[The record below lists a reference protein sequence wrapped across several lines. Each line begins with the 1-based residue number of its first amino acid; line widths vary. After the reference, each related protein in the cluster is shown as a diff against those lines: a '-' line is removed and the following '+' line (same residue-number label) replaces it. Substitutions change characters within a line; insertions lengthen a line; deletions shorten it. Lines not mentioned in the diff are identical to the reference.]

1 MDGVYK
7 SVFPIQKLPKSKKN
21 EEWQHASVDAII
33 GREGGNFYN
42 GKSRYQRMKID
53 YDLYNGI
60 FDPKDMMHLTNPF
73 NVDDS
78 FPASPQEFNIIR
90 PKINLLIGEETKR
103 PFNFRV
109 ISTNS
114 DSASKLLDKKKEL
127 LTDYV
132 LTKLK
137 AATSG
142 EQEDPNDQPMG
153 PEDIEKYLSKEY
165 KDTAEMTAYHSL
177 NYLRNKLNLDHEFM
191 KGWEDALIAGEEI
204 YYIGI
209 VNGEPLL
216 ERINPLYFTYDK
228 SPDVEFIE
236 EGDWCLRRMP
246 MAPSEIYD
254 RFYDKLSEKQL
265 DQLLTLVHGQGF
277 TSNRPDQVNYSQVVY
292 KDRLISTTDPDD
304 SFMGQLINVWHAC
317 WKSYKRVGF
326 VTKLNELGEEIS
338 DIVDETYKPVEG
350 ETIEWDWVI
359 EVWEG
364 YRIGNDI
371 YVAIQPVEYQS
382 ISIDNP
388 NAKKLPYTGVRHSN
402 INSRSRSLVDIMKP
416 LQYMYIVIWY
426 RLELAL
432 ARDKGKVINMDVTQ
446 IPKSM
451 GIDIYKWMHYLS
463 ALGVNLI
470 NPYEEGWD
478 IPGREGGK
486 SAAFNQFSS
495 EDLTMTNA
503 IAQYIQLMDKIED
516 MVGELSGVTKQRQGS
531 ISSSELVG
539 NVERSV
545 VQSSHI
551 TEPLFW
557 YHNQAKR
564 RAFTLLLDT
573 AKYAWGS
580 YNKKKLHYMLD
591 DVTRV
596 FLNISEDFS
605 YSDYDIFV
613 TDSTKEIQNIEALRT
628 LMQPAMQNGASL
640 LDVAEIMT
648 LDNMTAIRNK
658 LQEIEDKR
666 NNQAQQAQE
675 QDQQN
680 KLEQIQA
687 QQEAQKSMQEL
698 ESMKLELER
707 YKIDT
712 DNQTKIQVA
721 EISAEQKLQDRNANG
736 IPDILEMRKLDIEE
750 RKTNSDIIQ
759 KQQDS
764 DRSSRESELKTRLAE
779 IQLETKRAEMLAD
792 MQLKQRDAQLKQIE
806 NQAKLNELAIQN
818 ELKQKDLFIK
828 ELDSKIKELD
838 LLIKQKEVDSKSM
851 DTDLKHIELT
861 SKQDEVDIKRDEML
875 IKAQETD
882 DKKDIE
888 DAKIDIEN
896 KRLDLEEKSNEI
908 NLEIEKVKLQQS
920 KQDIQKSKV
929 DMQKSIVTTE
939 MSIKKSKAIK
949 SNNKVNGKTNN

>member
-326 VTKLNELGEEIS
+326 VTKLNELGEETS
-338 DIVDETYKPVEG
+338 DIVDETYKPLEG

-564 RAFTLLLDT
+564 RAFALLLDT

-939 MSIKKSKAIK
+939 MSIKKSKATK

>member
-132 LTKLK
+132 LTTLK
-137 AATSG
+137 AKTSG
-142 EQEDPNDQPMG
+142 EQNDPNDQPMG

-204 YYIGI
+204 YYVGV
-209 VNGEPLL
+209 VNGEPIL

-254 RFYDKLSEKQL
+254 RFYDKLSERQL

-317 WKSYKRVGF
+317 WKSYKKVGF
-326 VTKLNELGEEIS
+326 ITKLNEVSEEVN
-338 DIVDETYKPVEG
+338 DIVDETYKPLDG

-382 ISIDNP
+382 VSIDNP

-486 SAAFNQFSS
+486 SASFNQFSS

-666 NNQAQQAQE
+666 NKQAQQAQE
-675 QDQQN
+675 QEQQN
-680 KLEQIQA
+680 QLEQIQA
-687 QQEAQKSMQEL
+687 QQAAQQAMQEI
-698 ESMKLELER
+698 ESTKLELER

-721 EISAEQKLQDRNANG
+721 EIAADQKLQDRNANG
-736 IPDILEMRKLDIEE
+736 IPDVLEMRKLDIEE

-764 DRSSRESELKTRLAE
+764 EGSRREQELKARLAE

-792 MQLKQRDAQLKQIE
+792 MQLKQRDAQLKEIE
-806 NQAKLNELAIQN
+806 NQAKLNELNIQN
-818 ELKQKDLFIK
+818 ELKQKDLFMK

-838 LLIKQKEVDSKSM
+838 LIIKQKEADSKTV
-851 DTDLKHIELT
+851 DTQLKHIELN

-875 IKAQETD
+875 IKAQEVD

-896 KRLDLEEKSNEI
+896 KRVELESEANRI

-939 MSIKKSKAIK
+939 MSIKKSKATK
-949 SNNKVNGKTNN
+949 SNKQ

>member
-7 SVFPIQKLPKSKKN
+7 SVFPIQKLPLNKKTT
-21 EEWQHASVDAII
+21 EWRHASVDAII

-109 ISTNS
+109 ISTNQ
-114 DSASKLLDKKKEL
+114 DAASKLMDKKKEL

-132 LTKLK
+132 LSTLQEK
-137 AATSG
+137 TSG
-142 EQEDPNDQPMG
+142 EQQDLGNQPMQ

-204 YYIGI
+204 YYVGV

-216 ERINPLYFTYDK
+216 ERVNPLYFTYDK
-228 SPDVEFIE
+228 SPDVEFVE
-236 EGDWCLRRMP
+236 DGDWCLRRMS

-254 RFYDKLSEKQL
+254 RFYDKLSENQL

-277 TSNRPDQVNYSQVVY
+277 SSNRPDQVNYSQVVY

-317 WKSYKRVGF
+317 WKSYKKIGF
-326 VTKLNELGEEIS
+326 LTKTDEAGNTIT
-338 DIVDETYKPVEG
+338 DTVDETYKAIDG
-350 ETIEWDWVI
+350 EQIEWDWVI

-388 NAKKLPYTGVRHSN
+388 NAQKLPYTGVRHSN

-486 SAAFNQFSS
+486 SASFNQFSS
-495 EDLTMTNA
+495 EDLTMTNV

-516 MVGELSGVTKQRQGS
+516 MAGELSGVTKQRQGS

-580 YNKKKLHYMLD
+580 YEKKKLHYMLD

-596 FLNISEDFS
+596 FLNISEDFM

-666 NNQAQQAQE
+666 SKQAQQAQE
-675 QDQQN
+675 QEHQN
-680 KLEQIQA
+680 QLEQIKA
-687 QQEAQKSMQEL
+687 QQEAQQSMQEL
-698 ESMKLELER
+698 ESAKLEIEK
-707 YKIDT
+707 YKIDA

-721 EISAEQKLQDRNANG
+721 EITADQKNQDRNANG
-736 IPDILEMRKLDIEE
+736 IPDALELRKLDIEE
-750 RKTNSDIIQ
+750 RKANNDILQ

-764 DRSSRESELKTRLAE
+764 EYSKRESELKNRLAE
-779 IQLETKRAEMLAD
+779 IQLESKRTEMIAD
-792 MQLKQRDAQLKQIE
+792 MQLKQREAQIKEIE
-806 NQAKLNELAIQN
+806 NKARLQDLSIQD
-818 ELKQKDLFIK
+818 ELKRKDLLIK
-828 ELDSKIKELD
+828 ELDAKMKELD
-838 LLIKQKEVDSKSM
+838 LEMKRNEAMSKSM
-851 DTDLKHIELT
+851 DTELKHIELN

-875 IKAQETD
+875 IKAQEAD

-888 DAKIDIEN
+888 DKKIDIEN
-896 KRLDLEEKSNEI
+896 KRVALEKQSNEI

-920 KQDIQKSKV
+920 KQDIKKSQV
-929 DMQKSIVTTE
+929 DMQKSVVTTE
-939 MSIKKSKAIK
+939 MAIKKSKEIP
-949 SNNKVNGKTNN
+949 KTNKTAKK